1 MQTRWR
7 DNGGFTLIEISAVL
21 AIVTMVLAM
30 AVGAHYAW
38 KRATA
43 LDTAAL
49 RAESCFALARQR
61 AVAASRPHLVVFG
74 NGEMPV
80 TTNAVDLSLL
90 EGDDEESS
98 GWCCA
103 ADVTNL
109 LDAVVAE
116 EILENPS
123 SAPKYPLVGASAL
136 FAPSVIWWD
145 IDADEPLTA
154 QQVLFLPDGS
164 ARVPGGDDA
173 LGALTNFLFGAAA
186 SGGTASGG
194 SADERTRAAN
204 SRALVI
210 DLRSGM
216 VRTLPR
222 DERAAIF
229 GVKDE

>member
-1 MQTRWR
+1 MRTRRR

-43 LDTAAL
+43 LDAAAL

-90 EGDDEESS
+90 EGDDDEESS
-98 GWCCA
+98 GWCCT

-123 SAPKYPLVGASAL
+123 SVPEYPLVGASAL

-145 IDADEPLTA
+145 IDADEPLAA

-164 ARVPGGDDA
+164 ARVPGGDDT

-186 SGGTASGG
+186 SAG